1 MISVTKHRTV
11 AVVSVVTQLTDICV
25 VVVTIHQGAAVIVN
39 VVVFVALVVMVIQH
53 IIAHTPLPLP
63 VTTAV
68 IAVVTINNEM

>member
-11 AVVSVVTQLTDICV
+11 AVASVVTQLTDICV